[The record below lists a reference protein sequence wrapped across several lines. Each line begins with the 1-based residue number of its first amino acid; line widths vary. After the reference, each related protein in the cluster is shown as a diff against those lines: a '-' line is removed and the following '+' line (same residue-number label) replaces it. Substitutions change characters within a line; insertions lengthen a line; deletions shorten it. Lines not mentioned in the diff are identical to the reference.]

1 MASFAPHS
9 TKGVPR
15 PIPVV
20 PMVVS
25 GALLPLDCL
34 PSLTHHP
41 WLQDISLVEFEYE
54 NIKIGRG
61 EFFHR

>member
-1 MASFAPHS
+1 
-9 TKGVPR
+9 
-15 PIPVV
+15 
-20 PMVVS
+20 MVVS

>member
-1 MASFAPHS
+1 
-9 TKGVPR
+9 
-15 PIPVV
+15 
-20 PMVVS
+20 MVVS

-54 NIKIGRG
+54 NIKIGIFSPIAIRSSLIKNV
-61 EFFHR
+61 EDNLDY